1 MVVED
6 FRQYLIYEKR
16 FSGHTV
22 EAYMKDIAQFSDF
35 IADLGLEP
43 IFSVQVQHIRLWVV
57 QLVEQNIRPSSI
69 HRKISSLNTFFKYCQ
84 KKGLMSTNPAKGVQM
99 PKVPQRLPKY
109 VEQGQMGELLDKMES
124 ESADF
129 SEWRDRLVVE
139 LLYHTGMRRQELV
152 GLTWKDVNFSLKQ
165 IKVLGKGGKERIV
178 PISDEMCDMLQTY
191 FKICKNQFE
200 AFESEGQVILSGK
213 GEKAYPEM
221 IYRIVRRKLNQVDV
235 KTQKSP
241 HVLRHSFATHMSNQG
256 APLND
261 VKELLG
267 HASLASTQVYTHNSI
282 EKLKEIF
289 KRSHPK
295 A

>member
-22 EAYMKDIAQFSDF
+22 DAYLNDIAQFSDF
-35 IADLGLEP
+35 IADLGLEQ
-43 IFSVQVQHIRLWVV
+43 IFLVQVQHIRLWVV

-109 VEQGQMGELLDKMES
+109 VEQGQMGEMLDKMES
-124 ESADF
+124 ESDDF

-152 GLTWKDVNFSLKQ
+152 GLTWKDVNYSLKQ

-178 PISDEMCDMLQTY
+178 PISDEMCDMLHTY

-200 AFESEGQVILSGK
+200 AFEREGQVILSGK

-221 IYRIVRRKLNQVDV
+221 IYRIVRQKLNQVDV